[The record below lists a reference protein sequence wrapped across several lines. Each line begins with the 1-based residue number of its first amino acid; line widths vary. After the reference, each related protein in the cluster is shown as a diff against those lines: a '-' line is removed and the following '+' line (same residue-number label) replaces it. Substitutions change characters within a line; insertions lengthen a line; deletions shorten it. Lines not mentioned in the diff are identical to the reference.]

1 MPKTLTP
8 LSRNSDS
15 YTDVSMN
22 DTVNTIRPALNSASD
37 AMKKAQDAV
46 KDDPVNPGKV
56 LNLQI
61 AQSAYN
67 NIMSTASGLIKG
79 FVGTSMG
86 IIRNMVS

>member
-1 MPKTLTP
+1 MPDNANP
-8 LSRNSDS
+8 VARNTGS

-22 DTVNTIRPALNSASD
+22 ETVTTITPALNTASD
-37 AMKKAQDAV
+37 AMKAAQDAV

-61 AQSAYN
+61 AQAAFN